1 MTRGAARLPLE
12 GRTRADR
19 GRDGLPEGG
28 EGGIGA
34 TTAEYLHGPDAE
46 DVCVCVARGVGGGC
60 AIRL

>member
-1 MTRGAARLPLE
+1 MPLE

-34 TTAEYLHGPDAE
+34 TTAEYLHAREAE
-46 DVCVCVARGVGGGC
+46 DVRVSGVWS
-60 AIRL
+60 IRL